1 MQFAFQGSDVVL
13 FNPLSELR
21 GSSNRNYRKENAPCG
36 KKTDDSAV
44 ATSGERMHSLMGPRK
59 G

>member
-13 FNPLSELR
+13 FNALSELR
-21 GSSNRNYRKENAPCG
+21 GSSNRNYRKENALCG
-36 KKTDDSAV
+36 KKTDDSAA
-44 ATSGERMHSLMGPRK
+44 ATSGEKTNSQMGPRK